1 MTIGQDV
8 LVKWHAEKRMYKAW
22 GEFLVESVLVGLKNI
37 DSVSL
42 DSFLKIPP
50 IPRLKADDSYLTK
63 VQRKKAKSQDINTI
77 DDRVGVRFVVLLT
90 EQISTIEDIIRS
102 FGHSVSKDRDY
113 EAERDLKPLEFAY
126 QSVHLVVRPE
136 FDRIY
141 QGIKI
146 PAGTACE
153 VQIRTLLQHA
163 HSELTHDRLYKS
175 KREAPKGLHR
185 SVARSM
191 ALIEATDDIFGDVAR
206 KLDEAE
212 SNIRGVVTKLDEIYR
227 KVVGVEPEATSYNSE
242 FIEDLTELG
251 FDGDRTSVG
260 FKVESLIDSKPYL
273 AEKIA
278 DNRERQ
284 PLVYGI
290 SGVLYAYF
298 LAIEDLYVLKKSWP
312 LDYSYLEEICLDLG
326 IVID

>member
-1 MTIGQDV
+1 MTIEKDA
-8 LVKWHAEKRMYKAW
+8 LAKWNLEKPVYQAW
-22 GEFLVESVLVGLKNI
+22 GKFIVQSVLSSLKNI
-37 DSVSL
+37 DGSSL
-42 DSFLKIPP
+42 DNFLKIPP
-50 IPRLKADDSYLTK
+50 APRLKADDSYLAK
-63 VQRKKAKSQDINTI
+63 VQKKTAKDQDIETI

-90 EQISTIEDIIRS
+90 EQISEIEDIVRS

-126 QSVHLVVRPE
+126 QSVHLVVRPKS
-136 FDRIY
+136 DLIY
-141 QGIKI
+141 QGVAI

-175 KREAPKGLHR
+175 KREAPKSLHR

-212 SNIRGVVTKLDEIYR
+212 SNVRGVVTKLDEIYR
-227 KVVGVEPEATSYNSE
+227 KAVEVEPTATNYNSE
-242 FIEDLTELG
+242 FIEDLIELG
-251 FDGDRTSVG
+251 FEGDGTSVASR
-260 FKVESLIDSKPYL
+260 VESLIESKPYL

-278 DNRERQ
+278 SNRERR
-284 PLVYGI
+284 PLMYGI
-290 SGVLYAYF
+290 SGVLYAYL
-298 LAIEDLYVLKKSWP
+298 LATESLYDLKELWP
-312 LDYSYLEEICLDLG
+312 LDLSYLQEICLDLG
-326 IVID
+326 ISID